1 MVSRAHEAGVELLAL
16 SDHDTVD
23 GLDEAFAAAAS
34 TGGELTLV
42 SAVEISSLD
51 RGEDDLHILGYG
63 IDHHNAAL
71 LARLGL
77 WREDRLARGE
87 RIATAMRELGWEV
100 ALPAR
105 GDKPLGRPHIAAA
118 IFDHPAN
125 AQRVGDEGLKDS
137 TQLLVAYLIPGAA
150 GYRGR
155 SAPTVAEAIEAIHDA
170 GGLAVWAHPYW
181 DFQVDFLPTPKGGG
195 FLLGFRPYWRV
206 PAWWFAVHRP
216 GLLHRR
222 LPALS
227 RPVRPRKCV
236 LRWCVCP
243 PNNPI
248 GQRGVSEPIPP
259 HGESRRFP
267 RGFDEHQH
275 EATRDLLERFAALGG
290 DGVEA
295 FYITHSEDQTRR
307 LVELAGGLD
316 LLTTGSADFHGE
328 SNPNFSAFRA
338 FSLYGLQPRLGPIDV
353 R

>member
-1 MVSRAHEAGVELLAL
+1 MGAPSFDLQSHSTASDGELSPAELVARAHEAGVELLAL

-23 GLDEAFAAAAS
+23 GLDEAFVAAGA

-63 IDHHNAAL
+63 IDHHNPAL

-100 ALPAR
+100 ELPERAANT
-105 GDKPLGRPHIAAA
+105 DKPLGRPHIAAA

-125 AQRVGDEGLKDS
+125 AQRVADEGLKDS

-155 SAPTVAEAIEAIHDA
+155 SAPTVAEAIEAIHEA
-170 GGLAVWAHPYW
+170 GGVAIWAHPYW
-181 DFQVDFLPTPKGGG
+181 DFQAD
-195 FLLGFRPYWRV
+195 
-206 PAWWFAVHRP
+206 
-216 GLLHRR
+216 
-222 LPALS
+222 
-227 RPVRPRKCV
+227 
-236 LRWCVCP
+236 
-243 PNNPI
+243 
-248 GQRGVSEPIPP
+248 
-259 HGESRRFP
+259 
-267 RGFDEHQH
+267 DQH
-275 EATRDLLERFAALGG
+275 EATRDVLERFAALGG

-295 FYITHSEDQTRR
+295 FYITHDEEQTRR

-338 FSLYGLQPRLGPIDV
+338 FSLYGLEPRLGPIDV